1 MRKSTVLLI
10 IALIAVICC
19 TSAVSAGLFDMNSD
33 KGPIAAEI
41 INSTVTWDTESIV
54 TGVEGD
60 SVRKMGGV
68 TSFSID
74 ENGRTDATFNT
85 SDVNNFNG
93 TLEIKLTNASES
105 QIKEIQKLGKN
116 MVHIDAV
123 VDDSNFN
130 QSIYGSCDGF
140 EFDGKVIK
148 TNFTFDHQDKIVDG
162 EGSAKIKSGNL
173 TLSNSNDEIKIV
185 F

>member
-1 MRKSTVLLI
+1 M
-10 IALIAVICC
+10 
-19 TSAVSAGLFDMNSD
+19 
-33 KGPIAAEI
+33 
-41 INSTVTWDTESIV
+41 
-54 TGVEGD
+54 
-60 SVRKMGGV
+60 MGGLQLFIV
-68 TSFSID
+68 
-74 ENGRTDATFNT
+74 EKNGKRATHSKIPAF
-85 SDVNNFNG
+85 NNFNG